1 MYKEKQHI
9 IKVGN
14 SLGIYIK
21 RMGNKE
27 WYPEQNEKVE
37 VEYHKDKIVIRRV
50 TKWKRQLIL

>member
-50 TKWKRQLIL
+50 TK